1 MYITLTMENY
11 IKVDIEGILYYQGK
25 RLTHDKIIDFFK
37 RLDLETLEDKTF
49 QLKWQNNGVTQ
60 RINVIAEDTVYVIKD
75 VIKEN
80 NEIKVVLNDETLEKL
95 DTSTLDFQGNIP
107 YVTVKR
113 GKIKARFNRHAAF
126 KLGEAILG
134 G

>member
-1 MYITLTMENY
+1 MENY
-11 IKVDIEGILYYQGK
+11 IKVDIEGNLYYQDK
-25 RLTHDKIIDFFK
+25 RLTHDKIVDFFK

-60 RINVIAEDTVYVIKD
+60 RINVIAEDTIYVIKD

-113 GKIKARFNRHAAF
+113 GKVKARFNRHAAF

-134 G
+134 S

>member
-1 MYITLTMENY
+1 MENY

-60 RINVIAEDTVYVIKD
+60 RINVIAEDTIYVIKD

-80 NEIKVVLNDETLEKL
+80 NEIKVVLNDETLERL

-113 GKIKARFNRHAAF
+113 GKVKARFNQHAAF

>member
-1 MYITLTMENY
+1 MENH
-11 IKVDIEGILYYQGK
+11 IKVDLEGDLYFQGK

-37 RLDLETLEDKTF
+37 RLDMEKIDEKLF
-49 QLKWQNNGVTQ
+49 QLKWQNNGITQ

-80 NEIKVVLNDETLEKL
+80 NEIKIVLNDETLERL
-95 DTSTLDFQGNIP
+95 ETVTLEFQGNIP
-107 YVTVKR
+107 YVMVKR
-113 GKIKARFNRHAAF
+113 GKVKARFNRHAAF

-134 G
+134 S